1 MTQSLPPIVAKP
13 SRRTSAPSP
22 EHRWISHGST
32 LNPSPGPL
40 LKQRQDTAEG
50 CRDRATADLLQAVT
64 IVTAN
69 GRQMLE
75 RSAASWNARAELLQ
89 LGEIDLESRRNSPEL
104 TPTEIAE
111 DAAYV
116 RLSGEAVKSAP
127 CPLSKEIQ

>member
-1 MTQSLPPIVAKP
+1 MTQSLPPIVAK
-13 SRRTSAPSP
+13 SIRRSSVPSP
-22 EHRWISHGST
+22 EYRWISHGST

-40 LKQRQDTAEG
+40 LKQRRDTAEG

-64 IVTAN
+64 MATAH

-89 LGEIDLESRRNSPEL
+89 RVESGIESRSNSPEL

-111 DAAYV
+111 DAAHV
-116 RLSGEAVKSAP
+116 RLSGGEAG
-127 CPLSKEIQ
+127 